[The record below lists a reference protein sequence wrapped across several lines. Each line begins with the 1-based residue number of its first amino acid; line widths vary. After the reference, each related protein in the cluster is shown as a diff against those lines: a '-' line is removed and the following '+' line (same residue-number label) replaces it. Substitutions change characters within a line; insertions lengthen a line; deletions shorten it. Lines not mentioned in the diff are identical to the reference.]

1 VLRGGT
7 GRDKSGGLHAVGL
20 AHAIFNIVNQILV
33 INRKMKMRQIIIPEI
48 IEFISSQSAETK
60 IYIGADSERLNVKGD
75 WYADYTLAI
84 VVHID
89 GNHGCKVFGEVQRE
103 RDYDKRQDRPR
114 MRLMT
119 EVYKIAELYL
129 KLAEVLEDRYVEV
142 HLDIN
147 PDEIHGSSCV
157 LNEAIGYIKGM
168 CNVVPMVKPHAF
180 AASVAADR
188 MKDILAA

>member
-1 VLRGGT
+1 MLRGGT

-20 AHAIFNIVNQILV
+20 AHAIFNNVIQPLV
-33 INRKMKMRQIIIPEI
+33 INRKMKMRQLNIPEI
-48 IEFISSQSAETK
+48 IDFISSQSAETK
-60 IYIGADSERLNVKGD
+60 IYIGADSERLNIRGD

-119 EVYKIAELYL
+119 EVYKIADLYL

-147 PDEIHGSSCV
+147 PDEVHGSSCV

-188 MKDILAA
+188 MKDILVA

>member
-1 VLRGGT
+1 MLRGGT

-20 AHAIFNIVNQILV
+20 AHAIFNSVSQPLV
-33 INRKMKMRQIIIPEI
+33 INRKMKMRQLNIPEI
-48 IEFISSQSAETK
+48 IDFISSQSAETK

-119 EVYKIAELYL
+119 EVYKIADLYL